1 MRPFCMEIVCTP
13 YSELTNILPYYMI
26 KTEDKSH
33 EMEENGMKQVRITL
47 CMLLLCLLC
56 GCAKSTVTPNW
67 AKQTTKPADKTAAT
81 KDMDSSGWQEQYDLG
96 VRYLSDGNYEDAI
109 IAFTAAIEIDPKKP
123 QA

>member
-1 MRPFCMEIVCTP
+1 
-13 YSELTNILPYYMI
+13 
-26 KTEDKSH
+26 
-33 EMEENGMKQVRITL
+33 MKQVRITL

-81 KDMDSSGWQEQYDLG
+81 KDTQSSGWQEQYDLG
-96 VRYLSDGNYEDAI
+96 VRYLNDGNYEEAI

-123 QA
+123 QAYDKRSEERR